1 MPKHLASFG
10 TVRYGSGFP
19 DDDRTGD
26 TMGKRCAWIAAT
38 VLAFGTPWAGA
49 QSYPAKPI
57 RLVVPFPAA
66 GAADILA
73 RSIGQELARAWGQ
86 QVVVD
91 NRPGAG
97 GNIGAEVVAKS
108 PPDGYTL
115 LLAAVTTHASSV
127 SLYSKLP
134 YNLERDLVPITL
146 AANVS
151 HILLT
156 HPSLPVK
163 TVKELIALAK
173 ARPDQL
179 NWGLQGNGTLSH
191 LETELFKTLSGVR
204 VNLVPYKGSAPGL
217 TDLIAGNIQVF
228 FDSVPPALPHV
239 QSGRLRGIAVAASKR
254 SPAVP
259 DLPTIGESLKGFEAD
274 NWFGVMAPA
283 GTLREIVAKLNA
295 EIVKILSNAE
305 LQKLMLAR
313 GAVLQPSTPEA
324 FAATMK
330 SDIAKWGK
338 VARAANI
345 RIE

>member
-1 MPKHLASFG
+1 MWTAN
-10 TVRYGSGFP
+10 
-19 DDDRTGD
+19 
-26 TMGKRCAWIAAT
+26 AWRARIAAT

-156 HPSLPVK
+156 HPSLPVRDIDGLIK
-163 TVKELIALAK
+163 LARASRDPIVLGTGGNGSATHLGAELLMSTGAVFTTLVPPLTRVIEPFTVRLVDHTYGAPGSEMALNPLTGPLNNWKVTPFASVGPIFVTSSVPLALNALAT
-173 ARPDQL
+173 
-179 NWGLQGNGTLSH
+179 TLS
-191 LETELFKTLSGVR
+191 
-204 VNLVPYKGSAPGL
+204 
-217 TDLIAGNIQVF
+217 
-228 FDSVPPALPHV
+228 
-239 QSGRLRGIAVAASKR
+239 
-254 SPAVP
+254 
-259 DLPTIGESLKGFEAD
+259 
-274 NWFGVMAPA
+274 
-283 GTLREIVAKLNA
+283 
-295 EIVKILSNAE
+295 
-305 LQKLMLAR
+305 
-313 GAVLQPSTPEA
+313 
-324 FAATMK
+324 
-330 SDIAKWGK
+330 
-338 VARAANI
+338 
-345 RIE
+345 